1 MKHSLSTRLLSLLLV
16 FSLLVPCFPMAASA
30 EMTDAAVVE
39 TTEATE
45 SPEIILTEEETV
57 PEETEDPTEATVPA
71 VPEETVPEET
81 VPEETVPEE
90 TVPEETVPEETV
102 PVETVPEETVPE
114 ETVPEETVPEET
126 VPDELPNGFLGMP
139 EGYVRPQSDLD
150 KLASMKAHQVLKN
163 LTDLVPGENY
173 VKNQIKVSAASEEEA
188 LLIAQAYCGELA
200 DFANGLALINL
211 SGSTVLD
218 AVSASMDETANLPVA
233 SPNYTFRLEEPMF
246 SSPAAT
252 FGLNPPTRQTW
263 NDWIHDTLGDYA
275 DTNLLEPWRSDY
287 QYMHDVV
294 DSYAAWGVTT
304 GLESVRVAVIDS
316 GVDAYHPDLGVVESY
331 NMGFGTT
338 DLYGHGT
345 HVAGIISA
353 TLGNARGGAGIAP
366 DVTVMGFRISDNS
379 HEIDDYTLIQSIYT
393 AVDNDADI
401 INMSLGYLNYDA
413 DFQTAVDDA
422 YDNGVTVI
430 AAMGN
435 NGSNTIN
442 YPAAY
447 DHVIAVGATDKSN
460 RRAFFSNFGDWADV
474 SAPGVDIFSTYPTSK
489 GSYTM
494 MDGTSMACPVVV
506 GVVALYISALGYNPG
521 PDAIEKALKS
531 SATKCSDS
539 GMGAGIV
546 NLANMLDSKPAAP
559 SFYLI
564 HDDTIIYDY
573 EEYAGQEIP
582 CDTILDFGLLGQ
594 DQNWYVLYTLDG
606 KTPSVKNGQ
615 IVNGTYYD
623 WEGIYLNEYAGQTV
637 TLKAVQ
643 VSGMGVVGTV
653 MTEKIKVGYD
663 SQVSSV
669 EVEGPEI
676 LAAGRNGQFVAT
688 VFPAETA
695 NQQVTWSI
703 DSPTNISGISIDKN
717 GVLTTPAS
725 FSGDITVRGTSVA
738 VPTKS
743 DTAIVTVTPAKPVAK
758 ITLNAKTMSLYT
770 GDNTA
775 LDVTYITDTAGN
787 RLYWSDVGI
796 QFTSS
801 NKKVATVDAYSGRIT
816 ALSKGSAT
824 ITAKALDGSNKT
836 AKCTVTVKQQV
847 ETITITGNASVAP
860 GASTTLK
867 AAVTPSTANT
877 KTVSWSVD
885 SNSYNRGVRISTSG
899 KLTVP
904 SNYNWSAYPDVLVHA
919 HAKDGQGANQTYSVT
934 VKPQITY
941 AEITLNEAYLGLA
954 KGAEY
959 NKSGKLTTVN
969 LFSVDLNESDY
980 RDNYC
985 DLWYAVSGGYKGVT
999 HSWTSS
1005 NPSVASVDFGYVT
1018 AHKAGTAKITFK
1030 ALDGSN
1036 KTSSITIKVTNPV
1049 SYMDIK
1055 TSAPQM
1061 SNEIPYI
1068 GIGKT
1073 VSNKVTFGNTYG
1085 KPANQ
1090 KVDWSYQVIERDILG
1105 NDVYDWTPVV
1115 SENNWVKLSKSGSLT
1130 VTKEMGQIWASG
1142 LDQTYVNGEWYYN
1155 ELFVEIIAVATDGTG
1170 TPAVKSLVIIPPST
1184 YLQPEHKS
1192 YIGTLGKEQ
1201 SITFYSDQWHLFE
1214 NLYECGFV
1222 ATSSNPKV
1230 ASVTGIGAV
1239 GSDAYKLY
1247 FYAGKKGSAKITI
1260 KATDG
1265 SNKSC
1270 SFTVTVKEAIP
1281 H

>member
-102 PVETVPEETVPE
+102 PEETVPEETVPE

-126 VPDELPNGFLGMP
+126 VPEELPNGFLGMP

-150 KLASMKAHQVLKN
+150 KLASMKAHQVLEN

-211 SGSTVLD
+211 SGATVLD

-304 GLESVRVAVIDS
+304 GLEEVRVAVIDS

-331 NMGFGTT
+331 NMGYGTT
-338 DLYGHGT
+338 DIFGHGT

-366 DVTVMGFRISDNS
+366 DVTVMGFRISDNYN
-379 HEIDDYTLIQSIYT
+379 EIDDYTLIKSIYT
-393 AVDNDADI
+393 AVNNDADV
-401 INMSLGYLNYDA
+401 INMSLGYKNFDA
-413 DFQTAVDDA
+413 DFQNAVDYA
-422 YDNGVTVI
+422 YYNGVTVV

-435 NGSNTIN
+435 TGSNSIN

-474 SAPGVDIFSTYPTSK
+474 SAPGVDIFSTYPTSL

-521 PDAIEKALKS
+521 PDAIEKALES
-531 SATKCSDS
+531 SAAKCSDS

-564 HDDTIIYDY
+564 HDDTIIYDF

-582 CDTILDFGLLGQ
+582 CDTILDFGLVGR

-623 WEGIYLNEYAGQTV
+623 WEGINLNEYAGQTV

-653 MTEKIKVGYD
+653 MTEKIKVGPS
-663 SQVSSV
+663 SQVYSV
-669 EVEGPEI
+669 SIEGPAR
-676 LAAGRNGQFVAT
+676 LASGKKGQFVAT
-688 VFPAETA
+688 VSPKGYA
-695 NQQVTWSI
+695 NQEVTWTVVSPVNSGVSI
-703 DSPTNISGISIDKN
+703 SKS
-717 GVLTTPAS
+717 GVLTTPVN
-725 FSGDITVRGTSVA
+725 FSGQVTIRAKSVED
-738 VPTKS
+738 PS
-743 DTAIVTVTPAKPVAK
+743 IYSTAYVTVQAIKPVGK
-758 ITLNAKTMSLYT
+758 IALNAKSVSLYN
-770 GDNTA
+770 GYSCQLN
-775 LDVTYITDTAGN
+775 ITQLIDTAGYS
-787 RLYWSDVGI
+787 LSKEDVGI
-796 QFTSS
+796 QWTSS
-801 NKKVATVDAYSGRIT
+801 NKKVAIVDEDGYVT

-847 ETITITGNASVAP
+847 GTITISGNASVAP

-885 SNSYNRGVRISTSG
+885 SYSYNRGVRISTSG

-919 HAKDGQGANQTYSVT
+919 HAKDGQGAHQTYSVT

-1090 KVDWSYQVIERDILG
+1090 KVDWYYQVIERDIQG
-1105 NDVYDWTPVV
+1105 NDVYDWTSFV
-1115 SENNWVKLSKSGSLT
+1115 SSNNWVKLSKSGSLT
-1130 VTKEMGQIWASG
+1130 VTKEMGQIWANG

-1184 YLQPEHKS
+1184 YLQPEYKS

-1270 SFTVTVKEAIP
+1270 SFTVTVKEPIP